1 VRTGGRRLRAT
12 QLFAYSIVYGGIAL
26 KHPDG
31 SLTSN
36 RLYAE
41 KDGIKPPM

>member
-1 VRTGGRRLRAT
+1 MSLLKPGITV
-12 QLFAYSIVYGGIAL
+12 FVIAL

-31 SLTSN
+31 RLTSN
-36 RLYAE
+36 RLFAE